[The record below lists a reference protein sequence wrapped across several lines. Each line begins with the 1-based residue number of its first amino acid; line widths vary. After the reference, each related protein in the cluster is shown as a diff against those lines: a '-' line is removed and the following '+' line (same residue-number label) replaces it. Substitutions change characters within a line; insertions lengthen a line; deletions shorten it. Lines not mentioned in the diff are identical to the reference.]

1 MNPSPTPRSPTPGTA
16 RPQGQP
22 CGTRSGVFLAA
33 SEAADAQ
40 KVIAGARR
48 LHGTGQISRALTLLE
63 AAIAHRPE
71 DEALWV
77 ARLEILSLASL
88 RAEFL
93 SVVRDFVDAHPDSP
107 RFGEVVNLWKRFPVT
122 VS

>member
-1 MNPSPTPRSPTPGTA
+1 MNPSPTPRSSPS
-16 RPQGQP
+16 RPPAQP

-40 KVIAGARR
+40 KAIAGARR
-48 LHGTGQISRALTLLE
+48 LHGTGQIGRALTLLE

-93 SVVRDFVDAHPDSP
+93 SVVRDFVDVHPDSP